1 MKEYKTFYETC
12 RAIVAVVVALLIR
25 LRVAGVHNLPK
36 EGPVILISNHLNWID
51 VPMVAFR
58 YKRRVHYMAKAEL
71 FQKAPLKWLVIGLG
85 AFPVR
90 RGEADRQAIRQAEEV
105 LKAGQ
110 VFVIFP
116 EGTRS
121 KTRMMKEGLAGA
133 ALIAL
138 RSGAPIVPVGI
149 YGSEKFKLWH
159 IWPFRTTIT
168 ITYGEPFILSRE
180 GKRAHT
186 DLQAQLEVMMRHIAE
201 LLPPQYQG
209 KYALSADGAAAQK
222 ALVEQPAA
230 LAQASSASEPAATQ
244 LQPGDEQE
252 AAAEDVAAKTQA
264 TGGSAE

>member
-25 LRVAGVHNLPK
+25 LRVAGLQHLPK
-36 EGPVILISNHLNWID
+36 EGPVILISNHLNWTD
-51 VPMVAFR
+51 VPTVAFR

-90 RGEADRQAIRQAEEV
+90 RGEADRQAIKQAEEV

-110 VFVIFP
+110 VLVIFP

-121 KTRMMKEGLAGA
+121 KTRVMKEGLPGA

-138 RSGAPIVPVGI
+138 RSGAPVVPVGI

-159 IWPFRTTIT
+159 IWPFRTQIT
-168 ITYGEPFILSRE
+168 ITYGEPFTLSRE

-186 DLQAQLEVMMRHIAE
+186 DLQMQLDVMMRHIAE

-209 KYALSADGAAAQK
+209 KYALSGEVASPAQIQTGGTV
-222 ALVEQPAA
+222 APAA
-230 LAQASSASEPAATQ
+230 Q

-252 AAAEDVAAKTQA
+252 ATEDVAAETQA